1 MIINQL
7 TYDDNFERCKVTI
20 TIDGHEAVWL
30 NNALRE
36 YIVLHDMD
44 KSPSEGINGRSNLRA
59 DLFILTELL
68 NHGCLDGWAA
78 KTSAAIRDRTA
89 ISSTT
94 ESL

>member
-1 MIINQL
+1 MKINQL
-7 TYDDNFERCKVTI
+7 ICDDNFDRCKVTV
-20 TIDGHEAVWL
+20 TMDGHEAVWL

-44 KSPSEGINGRSNLRA
+44 KSPSEGINGRSKLRA